1 MINREPH
8 LIRRNELI
16 KNNFYNNYNLVYSDT
31 HFTTFFHFLQFFFNF
46 EFLPLADVKPI
57 GQHVVR
63 IAVQLFHP
71 CVISF
76 RMEGRVYI
84 NGFKNPKRAFP
95 AFLRCAFAVVIIPPT
110 EGAAP
115 RKYKKI
121 IFER

>member
-1 MINREPH
+1 M
-8 LIRRNELI
+8 I
-16 KNNFYNNYNLVYSDT
+16 KNNFYNNYNLVYSG
-31 HFTTFFHFLQFFFNF
+31 TFQFFLILNY
-46 EFLPLADVKPI
+46 LPLADVKPI

-115 RKYKKI
+115 RKYKN
-121 IFER
+121 

>member
-1 MINREPH
+1 M
-8 LIRRNELI
+8 I
-16 KNNFYNNYNLVYSDT
+16 KNNFYNNYNLVYSDI
-31 HFTTFFHFLQFFFNF
+31 FTTFFNFFKFFFNF

>member
-1 MINREPH
+1 ML
-8 LIRRNELI
+8 LIQSLLLPSI
-16 KNNFYNNYNLVYSDT
+16 KIDIQRSIKRK
-31 HFTTFFHFLQFFFNF
+31 
-46 EFLPLADVKPI
+46 EKKEVKPI

-110 EGAAP
+110 EGALNLFH
-115 RKYKKI
+115 RNCCC
-121 IFER
+121 